1 MVDSPSKMTG
11 FATLKKAQEY
21 RETFM
26 GGWKKVIVLGWNF
39 VFDIAAQ
46 IQALDDDRLEVLVI
60 PPDLLDK
67 LKTKSGYQK
76 LLKSGQIR
84 FSSLQYLSVKPVKI
98 ESYSADI
105 DELTIELDNYILL
118 SPDALPLDDTN
129 KEKLQEVMAKNPLA
143 LIEYWSIDPNYD
155 GETFRSKWQDYREN
169 TENDSDPYHVVT
181 KVKLLTPKV
190 KGKRKTCVKA
200 VDVFG
205 FESVVVQD
213 VF

>member
-1 MVDSPSKMTG
+1 M
-11 FATLKKAQEY
+11 
-21 RETFM
+21 
-26 GGWKKVIVLGWNF
+26 GWNF
-39 VFDIAAQ
+39 VFDIATQ

-84 FSSLQYLSVKPVKI
+84 FSSLQYLSVKPVNI

-105 DELTIELDNYILL
+105 DELTIELDTHKDRAGRGLL
-118 SPDALPLDDTN
+118 EPGPDALPLDDTN

-181 KVKLLTPKV
+181 SVKLLTPKIR
-190 KGKRKTCVKA
+190 GKRKTCVKA